1 MMLTGKNIKA
11 GKAKR
16 MGLVDGLVKPLGEF
30 LESLFEKKNANFSLI
45 SLHSG
50 GTSLGQENVWDS
62 NHLLELLEYNCFVG
76 YIYR

>member
-30 LESLFEKKNANFSLI
+30 LESLFEKKNDNFSLI
-45 SLHSG
+45 SLHSA
-50 GTSLGQENVWDS
+50 GTRYLVERMCEIQI
-62 NHLLELLEYNCFVG
+62 
-76 YIYR
+76 IY

>member
-30 LESLFEKKNANFSLI
+30 LESLFEKKNDNFSLI
-45 SLHSG
+45 SLHSA
-50 GTSLGQENVWDS
+50 GTSLGQENV
-62 NHLLELLEYNCFVG
+62 
-76 YIYR
+76 

>member
-30 LESLFEKKNANFSLI
+30 LESSFEKTIKVVL
-45 SLHSG
+45 
-50 GTSLGQENVWDS
+50 
-62 NHLLELLEYNCFVG
+62 
-76 YIYR
+76 